1 MMGFSFGGRE
11 VRVTRVPAMQQWT
24 RVCILWCSSC
34 SWPRLAR
41 RLRRRESNS
50 WLERERG
57 GEGKRGGRRKVGGKE
72 DRRREGEKK
81 KRGGRKKGGG
91 EGEEE
96 GGGESRV
103 SYRILNWEGKQD
115 GSRMIVACVSMCGY

>member
-24 RVCILWCSSC
+24 QVCILWCSSC

-50 WLERERG
+50 WLEREGRGGKERRRKGRQKERRRG
-57 GEGKRGGRRKVGGKE
+57 GEEEGREKKREEEREKE
-72 DRRREGEKK
+72 KEKRRRREGGDEKD
-81 KRGGRKKGGG
+81 RKGKPG
-91 EGEEE
+91 EGAH
-96 GGGESRV
+96 V
-103 SYRILNWEGKQD
+103 
-115 GSRMIVACVSMCGY
+115 

>member
-41 RLRRRESNS
+41 RLRWRESNS
-50 WLERERG
+50 WLERGRRGGKEGREEKERRKGRQKEKRRG
-57 GEGKRGGRRKVGGKE
+57 GEEEGREKKREEEKE
-72 DRRREGEKK
+72 KEKEKRRRREGDGKD
-81 KRGGRKKGGG
+81 GKGKPG
-91 EGEEE
+91 EGAH
-96 GGGESRV
+96 V
-103 SYRILNWEGKQD
+103 
-115 GSRMIVACVSMCGY
+115 